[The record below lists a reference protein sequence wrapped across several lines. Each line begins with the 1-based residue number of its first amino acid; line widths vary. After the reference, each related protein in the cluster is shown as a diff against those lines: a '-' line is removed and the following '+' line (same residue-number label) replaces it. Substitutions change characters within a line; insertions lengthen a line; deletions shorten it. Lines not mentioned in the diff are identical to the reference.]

1 MKLKCCFK
9 SSKSRFIKL
18 TGAVLVMCICGL
30 KLLKPQ
36 QVPNEQCIIDGLH
49 AGWSQP
55 CFWYV
60 SWPLRGS
67 SLSPFWNLPLYY
79 EIRCWNMYVGFLG
92 PSISIRMLSMT
103 LVTLS
108 ATVKKPYMVSPSNYD
123 LVGHPHH
130 PLTIHEMV
138 PTAIWD
144 FPIGW

>member
-1 MKLKCCFK
+1 MVCTQVDL
-9 SSKSRFIKL
+9 SRVFGMYL
-18 TGAVLVMCICGL
+18 DLYEAT
-30 KLLKPQ
+30 
-36 QVPNEQCIIDGLH
+36 
-49 AGWSQP
+49 
-55 CFWYV
+55 
-60 SWPLRGS
+60 
-67 SLSPFWNLPLYY
+67 LSPFWNLPLYY

-138 PTAIWD
+138 PTAI
-144 FPIGW
+144 